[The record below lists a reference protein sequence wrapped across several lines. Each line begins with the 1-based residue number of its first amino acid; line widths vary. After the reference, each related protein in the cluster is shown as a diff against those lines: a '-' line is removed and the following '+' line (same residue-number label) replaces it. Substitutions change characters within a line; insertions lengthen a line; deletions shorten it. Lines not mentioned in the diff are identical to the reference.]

1 MSLTIAIPRET
12 SKQENRVAA
21 TPDSVSKLIKLGYS
35 VVIERNAGAAANF
48 TDAAYEA
55 AGAEIVTPAKVY
67 SRADILLKV
76 NGPQVRTD
84 LKNGDEAALLKKGS
98 YFVSFLQPALNPDTL
113 QRFADQGVTALAID
127 AVPRISRAQKMDA
140 LSSMANIAGY
150 RAVVEAANVFGRFF
164 TGQITAAGK
173 VPPAKVMVIGAGVA
187 GLAAIGAAKSM
198 GAIVRAFDTRP
209 AVKDQVES
217 MGAEFLELD
226 FNEDGTGAG
235 GYAKE
240 MSKEFIEAEM
250 ALFRAQAKEV
260 DIIITTA
267 LIPGKPAP
275 KLILKDMVESMK
287 DGSVIVDLASANGGN
302 CELTTPDEVVVKH
315 GVTIIGYSNLPSRLA
330 AQSSQL
336 YSTNLVHL
344 LADLTP
350 EKNGEIALNMED
362 EVQRG
367 ATVVHA
373 GEITWPPPPPKGGQD
388 GGAKPAAT
396 AEPVVA
402 KKEKT
407 PMSGRTISIYWA
419 IAGALL
425 LGLGSVAPADF
436 VGHFFIFILAIF
448 VGWQVI
454 WNVKHSLHTP
464 LMSVTNA
471 ISSIVIVGA
480 LLQVSVEGSI
490 VVPIMATIAVF
501 VTSINIAGGFY
512 VTHRMLKMFRK

>member
-1 MSLTIAIPRET
+1 MPLTVAIPKET
-12 SKQENRVAA
+12 SKNETRVAA
-21 TPDSVSKLIKLGYS
+21 TPDTVAKLIKLGYS
-35 VVIERNAGAAANF
+35 VVVERGAGATAHF
-48 TDAAYEA
+48 TDEAYEA
-55 AGAEIVTPAKVY
+55 AGAEITTPAKTY
-67 SRADILLKV
+67 TRADILFKV
-76 NGPQVRTD
+76 NAPQIRPD
-84 LKNGDEAALLKKGS
+84 LKNGDEVALMKPGT
-98 YFVSFLQPALNPDTL
+98 YFVSFLQPALNPEML
-113 QRFADQGVTALAID
+113 QKLADRGVTAFAID
-127 AVPRISRAQKMDA
+127 AVPRISRSQKMDA
-140 LSSMANIAGY
+140 LSSQANIAGY
-150 RAVVEAANVFGRFF
+150 RAVIEAANVFGRFF

-173 VPPAKVMVIGAGVA
+173 VPPAKVMIIGAGVA
-187 GLAAIGAAKSM
+187 GLAAIGTAKSM

-209 AVKDQVES
+209 VVKDQIES

-275 KLILKDMVESMK
+275 KLILADMVESMK

-302 CELTTPDEVVVKH
+302 CELTEPGEVVVRH
-315 GVTIIGYSNLPSRLA
+315 GVTIIGYTNLPARLA

-344 LADLTP
+344 LSDLTP
-350 EKNGEIALNMED
+350 ESNGEILLDMED

-367 ATVVHA
+367 FTVVHQ
-373 GEITWPPPPPKGGQD
+373 GEITWPPPVRPAPQD
-388 GGAKPAAT
+388 GGAKPAA
-396 AEPVVA
+396 AAPPIEKP
-402 KKEKT
+402 KEK
-407 PMSGRTISIYWA
+407 PKASGKTIAAYWA
-419 IAGALL
+419 IAGVLL
-425 LGLGSVAPADF
+425 LSLGSVAPPDF
-436 VGHFFIFILAIF
+436 VVHFFIFVLAIF
-448 VGWQVI
+448 IGWQVI

-480 LLQVSVEGSI
+480 LLQISVEGSVI
-490 VVPIMATIAVF
+490 VPILATIAVF